1 MTVTHKNTLLTGC
14 PVKRVHI
21 NVNNGAILNVSQ
33 GAILKNNRIKDYPND
48 ATRGGAIY
56 VVKGTLNMSGGS
68 VEGNQATYGGGIYL
82 YKSTMNFTGGIVKN
96 NESKL
101 VTDRSVSPTQ
111 YYSAGGGI
119 IADEGATINMSGSA
133 EVRNNS
139 AKEIGGGISL
149 GSNQWGETN
158 VLNMDGGIIDGN
170 TAGSAGGGIFVQA
183 KAFSGGISKAY
194 INSGEITNNR
204 MDGSGVTEKMF
215 GGGGIY
221 VNGANSR
228 DANGI
233 LYLKNVVITDNSADN
248 DGAGYASCPI
258 SQTKIFVTNGAAIY
272 GNHSNTNV
280 NEIYLL
286 CNHNLGPH
294 SGNPKYNI
302 SKRMLGGVPYNWKT
316 ETNAL
321 LPDDMHIGTLTVD
334 NSFLK
339 LNTDSVGN
347 ELTEKLT
354 KVIIKGNTSATRG
367 GGIGSNGTVIV
378 GEDESID
385 IAVKKVWDDNGVA
398 GAVHPEEIT
407 VNLIATVDGTE
418 YVIETKKITAADGW
432 TTSFKNLPTKIGN
445 DRIQYSVTEEA
456 VEGYTA
462 VVTGDADQ
470 GYTITNTKVIE
481 KTEVKVKKTWDDSNN
496 KDGKRPIN
504 ITVRLYADG
513 VEVNGQTLTLSQ
525 ANSWMGSFTNL
536 DKYKNGQKIN
546 YTVKEDSVGNAYTS
560 KITGSAEDGYIITN
574 TRKPNVPPKTPNTGD
589 SSNTFLYMAML
600 CFSGLILGLVKQ
612 RKRM

>member
-1 MTVTHKNTLLTGC
+1 
-14 PVKRVHI
+14 
-21 NVNNGAILNVSQ
+21 
-33 GAILKNNRIKDYPND
+33 
-48 ATRGGAIY
+48 
-56 VVKGTLNMSGGS
+56 
-68 VEGNQATYGGGIYL
+68 
-82 YKSTMNFTGGIVKN
+82 
-96 NESKL
+96 
-101 VTDRSVSPTQ
+101 
-111 YYSAGGGI
+111 
-119 IADEGATINMSGSA
+119 
-133 EVRNNS
+133 
-139 AKEIGGGISL
+139 
-149 GSNQWGETN
+149 
-158 VLNMDGGIIDGN
+158 
-170 TAGSAGGGIFVQA
+170 
-183 KAFSGGISKAY
+183 
-194 INSGEITNNR
+194 
-204 MDGSGVTEKMF
+204 
-215 GGGGIY
+215 
-221 VNGANSR
+221 
-228 DANGI
+228 
-233 LYLKNVVITDNSADN
+233 
-248 DGAGYASCPI
+248 
-258 SQTKIFVTNGAAIY
+258 
-272 GNHSNTNV
+272 
-280 NEIYLL
+280 
-286 CNHNLGPH
+286 
-294 SGNPKYNI
+294 
-302 SKRMLGGVPYNWKT
+302 MLGGVPYNWKT

-600 CFSGLILGLVKQ
+600 GFSGLILGLVKQ